1 MCPHSA
7 LLEACWYAPSLSSE
21 PQLRDRSLAERCFA
35 VQALVVPFLVVYWGV
50 CQYVLHAEALRWVF
64 DLRVLRI
71 TQSILIGY
79 AIVWGALMALT
90 VGIIRRGYRGP
101 TWLGH
106 LTVQL
111 YALPNLYA
119 AYLLGPVTS
128 PFLVV
133 LLGSG
138 LLGLLIF
145 PPRIAWTAVV
155 TVSLGLVVPEVA
167 RLQGAIPYAPLLYSS
182 PHDDPNVTLFWSG
195 LMWFIVA
202 SVSVLLMTLF
212 HLLVQDL
219 RAREAALSAM
229 TRTDAL
235 TGLYNR
241 RHFMEH
247 LTREHG
253 RSARYGR
260 PLSCL
265 MIDLD
270 HFKRIN
276 DEHGHAVG
284 DIVLKETSRRLSLAL
299 RATDMIARLGGE
311 EFGALLPDT
320 DIDGAQNVAERCREL
335 VGATPVVIDGRPHVS
350 VTASFGVAVFDTTS
364 MPGPEDLLRAAD
376 TALYSSKG
384 RGRNRVSI
392 SDAGLDSF
400 HSDPVG

>member
-7 LLEACWYAPSLSSE
+7 LRRARWYAPSLSSE
-21 PQLRDRSLAERCFA
+21 SQLRDRSLAERCFA
-35 VQALVVPFLVVYWGV
+35 VQALVVPFLLVYWGV
-50 CQYVLHAEALRWVF
+50 CEYALHADALRWVF
-64 DLRVLRI
+64 DRRVLRI

-79 AIVWGALMALT
+79 ALVWGALMALT
-90 VGIIRRGYRGP
+90 LGFIRRGFRGP
-101 TWLGH
+101 MWLAH

-133 LLGSG
+133 MLGSG

-145 PPRIAWTAVV
+145 PPRVAWTAVA
-155 TVSLGLVVPEVA
+155 TVAIGLVVPEAA
-167 RLQGAIPYAPLLYSS
+167 RLAGLIPYAPLLFSS
-182 PHDDPNVTLFWSG
+182 PHDDPNVTHFWSG

-202 SVSVLLMTLF
+202 SVSALLLTLF
-212 HLLVQDL
+212 HLLLKDL

-235 TGLYNR
+235 TGLFNR
-241 RHFMEH
+241 RHFMEQ

-260 PLSCL
+260 PLSCI

-284 DIVLKETSRRLSLAL
+284 DIVLRETSKRLGLAL

-320 DIDGAQNVAERCREL
+320 DIEGAQHVAERCREL
-335 VGATPVVIDGRPHVS
+335 VGATPVAMEGRAPVT
-350 VTASFGVAVFDTTS
+350 VTASFGVAVLDTAQ